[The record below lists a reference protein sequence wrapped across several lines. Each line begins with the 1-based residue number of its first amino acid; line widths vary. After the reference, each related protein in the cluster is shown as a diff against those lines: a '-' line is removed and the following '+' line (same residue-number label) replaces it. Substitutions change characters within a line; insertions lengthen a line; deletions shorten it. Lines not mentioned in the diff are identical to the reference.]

1 MKELI
6 VISLGENTLH
16 SVLDQVE
23 RYLGN
28 NVAVRGQSIEKGI
41 TGDFKE
47 KVVLVTSEF
56 VLRLAFDH
64 LQGAKKIVKARRAL
78 RYDFIEPVFSL
89 KEKTDVLLVND
100 TKESCLEAINQLK
113 SHGFQSLTFHPYYP
127 GVSDYMSCQVA
138 ITPGENQLVPK
149 EVVDVIDIGNRQVD
163 ITTIT
168 EIMFELD
175 LLHEAGTLASSEF
188 VSDIIGLTKY
198 LSTLNQKLDHSNLL
212 LTTIFDKFPKALL
225 FCDGEGVITYSNEK
239 MKWLLEESALQELT
253 VGKFLGEDFDLMPT
267 GNHEDEVVQ
276 LNGSTYIVSV
286 DRVENEE
293 SVICYLLEFENY
305 DTFKEL
311 DSVIRSKIKN
321 KKFVARYDFHHL
333 YSRNDKMMEM
343 IELAK
348 RMAKRHSAIMIQG
361 ESGTG
366 KELLA
371 QAIHNESLRSNQ
383 PFVPVNF
390 AALSPSILESELFGY
405 EEGAFTGA
413 VKGGKRGMFEEA
425 HNGTIFMDEIG
436 DAPLDLQVKLLRV
449 LQEGCVRRVGGNE
462 QVPIDIRIIAA
473 TNINL
478 EEKVREGTFRQ
489 DLYYRLNILPLNT
502 LPLRERREDILPL
515 MHHYLNTLSDE
526 EVYHANEYIEK
537 AAVDFLVQ
545 HPWPG
550 NVRELINV
558 VEYIVSMKLPGEK
571 IALRDLPR
579 YLLKESEASNLV
591 YQPTTSSFSEKHEVL
606 ILIYKKDGIGRRKL
620 VQELKNKGIV
630 IGEGKV
636 KSVLR
641 ELREY
646 GFIEVNKGV
655 RGCTITEIGAGKV
668 KALLQSGI

>member
-16 SVLDQVE
+16 SVVEQVK

-28 NVAVRGQSIEKGI
+28 NVVVKGYAIERGIHQRFENS
-41 TGDFKE
+41 
-47 KVVLVTSEF
+47 VVLVTGET
-56 VLRLAFDH
+56 VLNLAADYIK
-64 LQGAKKIVKARRAL
+64 GAKKIIVARRAL
-78 RYDFIEPVFSL
+78 SYDFIEPVFSL

-100 TKESCLEAINQLK
+100 TKESCLEAMDQLK
-113 SHGFQSLTFHPYYP
+113 SHGFQSLSLHPYYP
-127 GVSDYMSCQVA
+127 GIDGYPTCQVA
-138 ITPGENQLVPK
+138 ITPGESQLVPK
-149 EVVDVIDIGNRQVD
+149 EIHDVIDIGNRQVD

-175 LLHEAGTLASSEF
+175 HLHEAGTLASSEF

-198 LSTLNQKLDHSNLL
+198 LSTLNQKYDQSNLL
-212 LTTIFDKFPKALL
+212 LTTIFDKFGKALL
-225 FCDGEGVITYSNEK
+225 FCDDDGNIMYSNEK
-239 MKWLLEESALQELT
+239 MNWMLNDTPRKQPTISD
-253 VGKFLGEDFDLMPT
+253 FLGEEFQFKTD
-267 GNHEDEVVQ
+267 GEHEDEVVE
-276 LNGSTYIVSV
+276 LNGNTYIVSV

-293 SVICYLLEFENY
+293 GVICYLLEIENY
-305 DTFKEL
+305 DTLKEL
-311 DSVIRSKIKN
+311 DTVIRSKIKN

-333 YSRNDKMMEM
+333 YSRNEKMMEM
-343 IELAK
+343 TALAK
-348 RMAKRHSAIMIQG
+348 RMAKRHAAILIQG

-371 QAIHNESLRSNQ
+371 QAIHNESLRSHQ

-390 AALSPSILESELFGY
+390 AALSPTILESELFGY

-413 VKGGKRGMFEEA
+413 VKGGKRGLFEEA

-449 LQEGCVRRVGGNE
+449 LQEGSVRRVGGTE
-462 QVPIDIRIIAA
+462 QVPIDVRIIAA
-473 TNINL
+473 TNLDL
-478 EEKVREGTFRQ
+478 EEKVQEGSFRQ
-489 DLYYRLNILPLNT
+489 DLYYRLNVLPLNT

-515 MHHYLNTLSDE
+515 MHHYLNTFTEE

-537 AAVDFLVQ
+537 DAVDFLIQ

-558 VEYIVSMKLPGEK
+558 VEYIVSMKLPNER

-579 YLLKESEASNLV
+579 YFLKEAEVSPRPVSVL
-591 YQPTTSSFSEKHEVL
+591 SEKEEVL
-606 ILIYKKDGIGRRKL
+606 LMIHKKYGIGRRKI
-620 VQELKNKGIV
+620 VSELKNKGIV

-636 KSVLR
+636 KRVLS
-641 ELREY
+641 ELRDK

-655 RGCTITEIGAGKV
+655 RGCMITDDGVNEV
-668 KALLQSGI
+668 RALLR